1 MTRAKRMQIF
11 ASAYS
16 NYMNIENDADLKKE
30 CLTLADYKIAFDV
43 LRLLSGVNG
52 SAIPV
57 FSSGVAEWF
66 RRAGFIVDDPHENE
80 VNYTISI

>member
-1 MTRAKRMQIF
+1 MTKAKRMQVF

-16 NYMNIENDADLKKE
+16 KYMNIENEADLKKE
-30 CLTLADYKIAFDV
+30 HLSLADYKVTFDV

-52 SAIPV
+52 SAVPV
-57 FSSGVAEWF
+57 LSSGVAEWF